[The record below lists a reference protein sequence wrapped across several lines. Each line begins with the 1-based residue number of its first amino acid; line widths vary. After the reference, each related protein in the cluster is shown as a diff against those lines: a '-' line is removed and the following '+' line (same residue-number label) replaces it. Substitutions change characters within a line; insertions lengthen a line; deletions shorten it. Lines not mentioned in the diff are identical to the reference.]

1 MSEFTILR
9 LVRAGGEQEER
20 RRRTSPKN
28 VVSTGSIFL
37 GITRDAAVMRWY
49 SIHGVFKIG

>member
-9 LVRAGGEQEER
+9 LVRAGGEQEE